1 MSGLMSLPLEK
12 LPLISLDLET
22 TGLKTKTDRIVQ
34 IGVYDPQQ
42 QKEQIDQLIQPGVA
56 IPEKS
61 TAIHGI
67 DQSMVADSPVFSHVF
82 PQLRDCLNDRV
93 IIGYNI
99 GFDLAVLET
108 EANRHGLEWEIPP
121 AICVRQMAI
130 LALGRDTM
138 LMMGTL
144 EALAIHFGVS
154 SDHRHTAMGDARMT
168 AGLFFALLPLL
179 QKQNI
184 TSFADLLK
192 AVTELDDQ
200 RNSTVLAGWVDVAAI
215 RQASS
220 SFRALSRIDP
230 FPYSHRINEIMIS
243 NPLIMPPAATAL
255 EAAAMMKAQK
265 RECVFVGTAPDQ
277 IVGIVSERDI
287 VHCMALP
294 LKEVSR
300 ARAMRLDTIMS
311 SPVITVTQQDYMH
324 VALGR
329 MQKHDIRH
337 LGVVDAGD
345 ILTGYISGRE
355 LNRLRLTEAM
365 VIGDEIAHAQDADH
379 IGHAIKGLPHLC
391 KSLLDEGIKAYA
403 IASVVSGQYRAAVAR
418 AAELAEAMMA
428 TDQGPPPCDY
438 CVLILGSGGRD
449 ESLLAADQD
458 HAIIYADAPKAEQA
472 KTQRWFE
479 TLGQHVADIL
489 DQAGI
494 PYCDGGVMANT
505 AKWCKSLS
513 DWQNTIRHW
522 INRTKAEDILYV
534 DIFFD
539 FHAVYG
545 NQRLAYQLQNDI
557 NSALKGQSDFLKMLA
572 GNMRS
577 HNAGSTFW
585 GGFSM
590 ENGRFNLKRN
600 MLLPMIET
608 LRILATSR
616 MITARNSVERAE
628 QLVKTGTAPP
638 ELIPLSEDLQFCVRL
653 VLRQQIADID
663 QGQPP
668 STLIELAKLS
678 AREKRTLKSAQAR
691 VKQLDQLL
699 FDCLFG

>member
-1 MSGLMSLPLEK
+1 
-12 LPLISLDLET
+12 
-22 TGLKTKTDRIVQ
+22 
-34 IGVYDPQQ
+34 
-42 QKEQIDQLIQPGVA
+42 
-56 IPEKS
+56 
-61 TAIHGI
+61 
-67 DQSMVADSPVFSHVF
+67 
-82 PQLRDCLNDRV
+82 
-93 IIGYNI
+93 
-99 GFDLAVLET
+99 
-108 EANRHGLEWEIPP
+108 
-121 AICVRQMAI
+121 
-130 LALGRDTM
+130 
-138 LMMGTL
+138 
-144 EALAIHFGVS
+144 
-154 SDHRHTAMGDARMT
+154 
-168 AGLFFALLPLL
+168 
-179 QKQNI
+179 
-184 TSFADLLK
+184 
-192 AVTELDDQ
+192 
-200 RNSTVLAGWVDVAAI
+200 
-215 RQASS
+215 
-220 SFRALSRIDP
+220 
-230 FPYSHRINEIMIS
+230 
-243 NPLIMPPAATAL
+243 
-255 EAAAMMKAQK
+255 
-265 RECVFVGTAPDQ
+265 
-277 IVGIVSERDI
+277 
-287 VHCMALP
+287 
-294 LKEVSR
+294 
-300 ARAMRLDTIMS
+300 
-311 SPVITVTQQDYMH
+311 
-324 VALGR
+324 
-329 MQKHDIRH
+329 
-337 LGVVDAGD
+337 
-345 ILTGYISGRE
+345 
-355 LNRLRLTEAM
+355 
-365 VIGDEIAHAQDADH
+365 
-379 IGHAIKGLPHLC
+379 
-391 KSLLDEGIKAYA
+391 
-403 IASVVSGQYRAAVAR
+403 
-418 AAELAEAMMA
+418 
-428 TDQGPPPCDY
+428 
-438 CVLILGSGGRD
+438 
-449 ESLLAADQD
+449 
-458 HAIIYADAPKAEQA
+458 
-472 KTQRWFE
+472 
-479 TLGQHVADIL
+479 
-489 DQAGI
+489 
-494 PYCDGGVMANT
+494 MANT